1 MIKGTIKEIRDVEQQ
16 AENIVQDAKRQSAKI
31 SQEAKEASEKLYAD
45 MVSQAREKAE
55 KLRESVEASGNQQTE
70 EALKQAGVEI
80 ENMKAAAM
88 SREKE
93 AVDLIISELV

>member
-1 MIKGTIKEIRDVEQQ
+1 M
-16 AENIVQDAKRQSAKI
+16 
-31 SQEAKEASEKLYAD
+31 
-45 MVSQAREKAE
+45 
-55 KLRESVEASGNQQTE
+55 RESVEASGNQQTE

-93 AVDLIISELV
+93 AVDLIISELI